1 MKILQAGQQLETMFF
16 HPRLSIGSPLKPS
29 NGGSRLFLG
38 LLTLFI
44 GSMLVPTTA
53 QAQRIVHRVRFA
65 ETLSTI
71 SKYYYGNRSYGQLLR
86 LANDLPATRKLKAG
100 DRIRIPTAWVYTV
113 RRTTSI
119 KNLAQRLLGD
129 KRRWPALSLAN
140 KVGRRKRIRRGTKLI
155 VPYRMAYTAKPG
167 DTFNELSERFFGTKK
182 FAKLIAIYN
191 FTNTDRPTQSS
202 QIEIPISHLQILP
215 RRLESLVNTRLLGI
229 TGPREEDRQALQ
241 EANAMLRRGE
251 YWGVPLRL
259 IRQLS
264 RDQISDRHVA
274 EVFKLLATAYVA
286 VDRHDLAVSAFQEAL
301 LRLPTLS
308 LDPVTTSPKV
318 MRAFVDA
325 KTRMQRG
332 VP

>member
-1 MKILQAGQQLETMFF
+1 MRVT
-16 HPRLSIGSPLKPS
+16 
-29 NGGSRLFLG
+29 
-38 LLTLFI
+38 LLLFI
-44 GSMLVPTTA
+44 GSLLTPTTA
-53 QAQRIVHRVRFA
+53 LAQRIVHRVRFA
-65 ETLSTI
+65 ETLTTI
-71 SKYYYGNRSYGQLLR
+71 SKYYYGNKTYAPLLR

-100 DRIRIPTAWVYTV
+100 DRIRIPTAWIFTV
-113 RRTTSI
+113 RRTTSL

-167 DTFNELSERFFGTKK
+167 DTFDELSQRFFGTKK
-182 FAKLIAIYN
+182 FAKLIALYN
-191 FTNTDRPTQSS
+191 FTNNTDRPTQSS
-202 QIEIPISHLQILP
+202 QIEIPISHLQILS

-251 YWGVPLRL
+251 FWNVPLRL
-259 IRQLS
+259 VRQLS

-274 EVFKLLATAYVA
+274 DVFKLLATAYVA